1 MSTFG
6 SRCVV
11 CGGGGVCMMNVSGL
25 TGWMRADGPGIGV
38 VNVVI
43 RVWGPRVGGSRIGAV
58 VPTSGIM

>member
-1 MSTFG
+1 
-6 SRCVV
+6 
-11 CGGGGVCMMNVSGL
+11 MMNVSGL

-43 RVWGPRVGGSRIGAV
+43 RVWGPRVGGSRIGGSRIGAV